1 MTEET
6 KATEIAETE
15 TKTEEV
21 QTKAENATPLVD
33 RTTLEIYRVSLMAC
47 EGSAAKAEA
56 NDRKIMVGIGLIANV
71 LSNISSDQIK
81 ANIISRVIGEMMSV
95 SGLQT
100 SPAPAPVDDAKT
112 VEEQPEVQA

>member
-6 KATEIAETE
+6 KAPETAEIEA
-15 TKTEEV
+15 KAPEV
-21 QTKAENATPLVD
+21 PKNAAPAVD
-33 RTTLEIYRVSLMAC
+33 RATLEIYRVALMAC

-71 LSNISSDQIK
+71 LNDISSDQIK
-81 ANIISRVIGEMMSV
+81 ANIINRVISEMMAV

-100 SPAPAPVDDAKT
+100 ILAPTAAK
-112 VEEQPEVQA
+112 QPETAEKQPETQA